1 MVRQRE
7 DEYVAATFG
16 THDGIET
23 TLELLRT
30 ELPQLEK
37 HQQTLETDLAV
48 VTERLESV
56 RLALRSL
63 EALAPA
69 PLARAATAVPA
80 ASSAPAG
87 SPDSVREQGPEAA
100 QTPAPVAPPRQAT
113 EEKPQATRGK
123 KATGE
128 AKPAGGKAT
137 GTRKRTASTAESK
150 VPRPRTAKKTVAAKK
165 QPAKKTAVVKKEAK
179 ATAPKEVPAGAG
191 KAVQATPAE
200 QPKKRASGLTKD
212 VVAHLAKAGA
222 PVKAREVNL
231 ALGRDDTN
239 GSINAVRTS
248 LERLVKAGQAHRP
261 GRGLYQATTG

>member
-1 MVRQRE
+1 M
-7 DEYVAATFG
+7 AATFG

-69 PLARAATAVPA
+69 PLARAATAVA
-80 ASSAPAG
+80 ATPSG
-87 SPDSVREQGPEAA
+87 LPDSVGEQGSEASKA
-100 QTPAPVAPPRQAT
+100 PAPVAPPRQTT
-113 EEKPQATRGK
+113 EAKPQATRGK
-123 KATGE
+123 KAAGE
-128 AKPAGGKAT
+128 TKPAAGKAT
-137 GTRKRTASTAESK
+137 GSRKRTASTAEGK
-150 VPRPRTAKKTVAAKK
+150 VPRPRVAKKAVAAKK
-165 QPAKKTAVVKKEAK
+165 QPAKKAVAVKKEAK
-179 ATAPKEVPAGAG
+179 ATAPKEVQADAG
-191 KAVQATPAE
+191 KAAQATSAE

-261 GRGLYQATTG
+261 GRGLYQATSG

>member
-80 ASSAPAG
+80 VPSGSA
-87 SPDSVREQGPEAA
+87 DSVGEQGSEAA
-100 QTPAPVAPPRQAT
+100 QAPAPVAPPRPAT

-128 AKPAGGKAT
+128 AKPAAGKAT
-137 GTRKRTASTAESK
+137 AGRKRAASAAEGK
-150 VPRPRTAKKTVAAKK
+150 VPRPRAAKKTVAAKK

-179 ATAPKEVPAGAG
+179 ATAPKDVPAGAG
-191 KAVQATPAE
+191 KAAQATPAE

>member
-1 MVRQRE
+1 M
-7 DEYVAATFG
+7 AATFG

-69 PLARAATAVPA
+69 PLARAATAVSSGSAVPA
-80 ASSAPAG
+80 VPSG
-87 SPDSVREQGPEAA
+87 SPDSVGEQGSEAA
-100 QTPAPVAPPRQAT
+100 QAPAPVAPPRQAM
-113 EEKPQATRGK
+113 EEKSQATRGK

-128 AKPAGGKAT
+128 AKPAAGKAT
-137 GTRKRTASTAESK
+137 GGRKRTASTAESK

-179 ATAPKEVPAGAG
+179 ATAPKEIPAGAG
-191 KAVQATPAE
+191 KAAQATPAE